1 MIFLISSISI
11 IFNRINDDNAINALN
26 GKVTT
31 IEEQTKDSIITVEK
45 RLNALENHL
54 INVDNENS
62 IQNDKYNSIKIEVD
76 ALREG
81 INDLKK
87 QMATNSGSIEVP

>member
-1 MIFLISSISI
+1 MEKLLLSRS
-11 IFNRINDDNAINALN
+11 
-26 GKVTT
+26 
-31 IEEQTKDSIITVEK
+31 KDSIITVEK

>member
-1 MIFLISSISI
+1 MHSLCRAFPVLIS
-11 IFNRINDDNAINALN
+11 
-26 GKVTT
+26 
-31 IEEQTKDSIITVEK
+31 
-45 RLNALENHL
+45 LENHL

-81 INDLKK
+81 INDLKE
-87 QMATNSGSIEVP
+87 QMATNSGSIEVL